1 MNRENALQ
9 SQAQNKAN
17 FKQALD
23 IFNKRK
29 TGNTYVP
36 KKQNIFMS
44 WRNYINEEKNAVNII
59 GAIAR

>member
-1 MNRENALQ
+1 M
-9 SQAQNKAN
+9 KAN

-29 TGNTYVP
+29 VGNTYVP
-36 KKQNIFMS
+36 KQQNIFMS

-59 GAIAR
+59 GAIARQTLRREVF